1 MAGGTSP
8 ERMAAEGEPEAP
20 PYGSVPVAPSLAWT
34 DVKLD
39 EVKDFMKIHEVS
51 ACLPPR
57 CFQHSPAPRSS
68 MRPARVTVPADPES
82 AQRHQPDAALA
93 FVAGKFGLADYETN
107 AKSAILVDFYLWIL
121 MFCKERGFTEE
132 KTSAAFTIVRL
143 THEFAVDGIKTVQD
157 AFGEFKRLVLKH
169 SLVGVKDSVV
179 DSLPASGRMHV
190 RSRSFFL
197 FRDLCRPLAVFA
209 LPKLMYACM
218 HVCANI

>member
-1 MAGGTSP
+1 
-8 ERMAAEGEPEAP
+8 
-20 PYGSVPVAPSLAWT
+20 
-34 DVKLD
+34 
-39 EVKDFMKIHEVS
+39 
-51 ACLPPR
+51 
-57 CFQHSPAPRSS
+57 

-143 THEFAVDGIKTVQD
+143 THEFALDGIKTVQE

-209 LPKLMYACM
+209 LPKPMYAMYAC
-218 HVCANI
+218 VCEHIGALHSGRCHGAHGLCQPDLHAARASLSVRPLALTGHSMSVYVYVCVNACACVRNQAQTNRSFDAQS

>member
-1 MAGGTSP
+1 MP
-8 ERMAAEGEPEAP
+8 AAA
-20 PYGSVPVAPSLAWT
+20 
-34 DVKLD
+34 
-39 EVKDFMKIHEVS
+39 M
-51 ACLPPR
+51 LPAQPG
-57 CFQHSPAPRSS
+57 PRSS
-68 MRPARVTVPADPES
+68 MRPARAAVPADPES

-107 AKSAILVDFYLWIL
+107 AKSAILVDFCLWIL

-143 THEFAVDGIKTVQD
+143 THEFALDGMKTVQD